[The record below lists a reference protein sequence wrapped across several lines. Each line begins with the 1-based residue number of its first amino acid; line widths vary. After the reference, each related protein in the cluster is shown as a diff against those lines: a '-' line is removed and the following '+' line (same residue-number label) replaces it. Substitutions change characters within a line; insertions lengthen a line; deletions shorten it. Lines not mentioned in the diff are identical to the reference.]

1 VVSVRLSQKQTA
13 SSHRVPLGALD
24 ERGQAPQIWL
34 ISDGTVKPLAVEVI
48 DLGEEYAQIKADI
61 NVGTLIVA
69 LGTHLL
75 TPGMAV
81 RELTQ

>member
-1 VVSVRLSQKQTA
+1 LV
-13 SSHRVPLGALD
+13 
-24 ERGQAPQIWL
+24 
-34 ISDGTVKPLAVEVI
+34 SDGTVKPLAVEVI

-61 NVGTLIVA
+61 NAGTPIVA

-81 RELTQ
+81 QELAQ